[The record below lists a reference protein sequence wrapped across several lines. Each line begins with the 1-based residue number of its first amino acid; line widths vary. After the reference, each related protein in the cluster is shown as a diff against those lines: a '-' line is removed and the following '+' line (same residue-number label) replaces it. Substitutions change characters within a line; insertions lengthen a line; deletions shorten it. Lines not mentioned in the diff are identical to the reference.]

1 MADINSFVDDNAT
14 AQQSTAAVDESNAYP
29 DDMSQNNDES
39 LYSAAQDYYATSAS
53 DNPLEA
59 LFSSYLNMMRQYF
72 DFMTARF
79 DAYVDA
85 CAYQHQI
92 EQDYDYTPYMTPEKV
107 ADTLNLPAAETQN
120 SAPSERID
128 EVAKQ
133 VQDLNMPGVKVTAV
147 SGNEIPES
155 VRAVM
160 MKSRSR

>member
-1 MADINSFVDDNAT
+1 MDDINSFVDDNVM
-14 AQQSTAAVDESNAYP
+14 AQQSTTVVGESSTYP
-29 DDMSQNNDES
+29 DNVSQNNDEN
-39 LYSAAQDYYATSAS
+39 LYSAAQDYYAMPAS

-85 CAYQHQI
+85 CTYQHQI
-92 EQDYDYTPYMTPEKV
+92 EQGYDYTPYMTPEKV
-107 ADTLNLPAAETQN
+107 TDTLNLPTAEAQN
-120 SAPSERID
+120 SAPAKHID

-133 VQDLNMPGVKVTAV
+133 VQDLNIPGVKVTAV

-160 MKSRSR
+160 MKNRSR